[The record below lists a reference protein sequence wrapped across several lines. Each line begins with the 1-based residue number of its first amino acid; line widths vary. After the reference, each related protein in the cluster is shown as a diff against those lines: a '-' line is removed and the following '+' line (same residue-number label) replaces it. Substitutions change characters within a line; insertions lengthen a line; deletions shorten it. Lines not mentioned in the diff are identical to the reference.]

1 MKQIRGKLVIC
12 TGGAPILIMDM
23 SRFFPPLK
31 IVLPFLFFASA
42 FSLWG
47 RDVPTRSIED
57 DSPIRRAIESS
68 WFRESPARVLAK
80 QPEMHTLRGG
90 GRVQVRVE
98 TSAQN
103 RDEFAVVLAR
113 EQGGAFPG
121 WAQGSWVLTRRRDSN
136 THENSRIRIFLRSD
150 FNVYVQ
156 FRPLSSDRSQM
167 DVVVYDAY
175 VVRSHPVPIPFERLL
190 VMPVENA
197 LAAAG
202 SRFPRRYFDPD
213 PGRYRDVRSFV
224 AAVRSRLPELT
235 FVDDGAIDQ
244 NGAFV
249 FINTLQP
256 QDLAAQGGRG
266 GVNCSGFAKW
276 IVDGI
281 LRPVT
286 GQRLPVAPLAAPFGE
301 RGGSSIEHW
310 EALRD
315 PFFGLDWI
323 RNLASR
329 AGAALRSPS
338 FASLEEIEVRNLSFS
353 QLIHRQGGSRTVRPY
368 RGFLENAGFCILGLQ
383 PLLYTLAINEPG
395 WIYLAVVNEE
405 WGAER
410 FEGFDPSNLRG
421 LPRLR
426 QFFHIAVLVP
436 FFTEAGAF
444 QVVVFESAAET
455 SFQGFR
461 TRYPG
466 HFVNLVRVPIEGR
479 FDP

>member
-1 MKQIRGKLVIC
+1 MN
-12 TGGAPILIMDM
+12 
-23 SRFFPPLK
+23 RFFSPFRL
-31 IVLPFLFFASA
+31 FLFFLVLVSG
-42 FSLWG
+42 FGPGSLWG
-47 RDVPTRSIED
+47 RDVPTRTIED
-57 DSPIRRAIESS
+57 DSFIRRSIESA
-68 WFRESPARVLAK
+68 WFRESPASVLTR
-80 QPEMHTLRGG
+80 QPEIHTLRSWA
-90 GRVQVRVE
+90 RVQVRTE

-103 RDEFAVVLAR
+103 REEFAVVVAR
-113 EQGGAFPG
+113 EQNGAFPG

-136 THENSRIRIFLRSD
+136 THEGSRIRIFLRSD

-156 FRPLSSDRSQM
+156 FRPLAGDRSQM
-167 DVVVYDAY
+167 DVVLYDAY
-175 VVRSHPVPIPFERLL
+175 VLRSLPIPIPFERLFVL
-190 VMPVENA
+190 PVEDA

-202 SRFPRRYFDPD
+202 TRFPRRYFDPEV
-213 PGRYRDVRSFV
+213 GRYRDVRAFV
-224 AAVRSRLPELT
+224 SAVRARLPELT

-244 NGAFV
+244 NGDFV
-249 FINTLQP
+249 FINTLLP
-256 QDLAAQGGRG
+256 QNLAAQGGRG

-286 GQRLPVAPLAAPFGE
+286 GERLPVTPLAAPFGE
-301 RGGSSIEHW
+301 RGGISIEHW

-329 AGAALRSPS
+329 AGSTLRSPN
-338 FASLEEIEVRNLSFS
+338 FASLEEIEVRSLSFS
-353 QLIHRQGGSRTVRPY
+353 QLIHRQGGVRTVRPY
-368 RGFLENAGFCILGLQ
+368 RGFLENAGFCIEGIQ

-395 WIYLAVVNEE
+395 WIYLAVVNDE
-405 WGAER
+405 WGADR
-410 FEGFDPSNLRG
+410 FDNFDPTDLRG

-436 FFTEAGAF
+436 FFTESGVF

-455 SFQGFR
+455 SFQRFR
-461 TRYPG
+461 TRYTG
-466 HFVNLVRVPIEGR
+466 HFVNLVRVPVSGR